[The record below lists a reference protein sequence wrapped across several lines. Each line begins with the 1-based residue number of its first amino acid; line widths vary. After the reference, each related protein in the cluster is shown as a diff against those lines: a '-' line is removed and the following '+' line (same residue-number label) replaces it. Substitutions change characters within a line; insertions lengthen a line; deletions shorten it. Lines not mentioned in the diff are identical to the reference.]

1 MFDLNAQ
8 LIPTFT
14 ISHMLKIVS
23 SDVKDA
29 LFSLFASINMNKG
42 HTLFLAVEG

>member
-1 MFDLNAQ
+1 MFELNAR

-14 ISHMLKIVS
+14 ISHMLRIVS
-23 SDVKDA
+23 SDMKDA

-42 HTLFLAVEG
+42 HVIPGC